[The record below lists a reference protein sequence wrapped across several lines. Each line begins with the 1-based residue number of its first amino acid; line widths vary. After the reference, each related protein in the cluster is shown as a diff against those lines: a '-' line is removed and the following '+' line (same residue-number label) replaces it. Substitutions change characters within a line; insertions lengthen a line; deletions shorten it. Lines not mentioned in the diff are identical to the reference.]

1 MDLREYIR
9 ILRRRKWVILV
20 SFLVVFVSYVVTLLQ
35 RPVYYTSYSTIF
47 LRDPTMEE
55 RLFSAFSGIGAVR
68 VTMQTQLQTMG
79 ARSFQETVADVATC
93 LLNNFA
99 AKGCERYKKLFL
111 DDAGK
116 TFKDKI
122 TKEAAAGEKVTAD
135 EVVSSAHVGQVGET
149 GMIRIDVSTRER
161 VKATVIAG
169 AYAEA
174 AQQKNTDI
182 STEQINNAT
191 TYIDEQLENYHKKL
205 SVSENKLREFNKKE
219 GVVDF
224 DAEVLD
230 RITRLSDY
238 HVALEQ
244 LDMQEQEGK
253 LLSTQIMGQLS
264 IVGESKIRNTLIPN
278 PVEEEYRRALF
289 PMEMQLVELEEKYT
303 GEHPKVA
310 VLKKKIGDLKDRLKT
325 KVSKYVEV
333 PSQIPNPTY
342 EYLSQ
347 QLVQQQ
353 LSAIANGVRRR
364 AISSFIEKEQTSLSS
379 LSDKQLQYAR
389 FLREKTTAE
398 RMALALE
405 DMLER
410 MRVAGKM
417 KSGNAQILDH
427 AGDAVK
433 VSPFDMQKI
442 AFMILV
448 AFASSVFLGV
458 VWELL
463 DDTIKT
469 PHDVKRYVNVPVLGT
484 IPHVADSGDR
494 LITKLSYKMP
504 LCDAYN
510 KVTFQMESLCL
521 DLGYKS
527 LLVTSAKS
535 GEGKSTI
542 LANAGISLAR
552 NGERVILID
561 GDLRRPSLHK
571 LLGVTN
577 TVGLTS
583 ILTGELMAKQALL
596 QISQGSEKENAQS
609 HDSMEAVVHAALQP
623 TEVEGLFVLT
633 SGPLVSNPV
642 GLLRRPEFKK
652 LLDILKA
659 KSDLVLFDSPP
670 VMALIDA
677 ALLASH
683 VDASVLIFDASSIK
697 RKEGMMAKQA
707 ISNLKAKILGAI
719 LNNSMAEEE
728 YYYYYYS
735 SYYYGGDHRRRKSSP
750 RKG

>member
-20 SFLVVFVSYVVTLLQ
+20 SFLVVFVFYVVTLLR
-35 RPVYYTSYSTIF
+35 RPVYYTSYSTLF
-47 LRDPTMEE
+47 LRDPTIEE

-99 AKGCERYKKLFL
+99 AKDCERYKKLFL

-116 TFKDKI
+116 TFKDKF

-191 TYIDEQLENYHKKL
+191 TYIDEQLGNYHKKL
-205 SVSENKLREFNKKE
+205 AESENKLREFNKKE

-224 DAEVLD
+224 DAEVMD

-353 LSAIANGVRRR
+353 LNAIANGVRRR

-389 FLREKTTAE
+389 YLREKTTAE

-427 AGDAVK
+427 AGDAVR

-469 PHDVKRYVNVPVLGT
+469 PHEVKRYVNVPVLGT
-484 IPHVADSGDR
+484 IPHVSDSGDR

-542 LANAGISLAR
+542 LANTGISLAR

-583 ILTGELMAKQALL
+583 ILTGELMAKEALL
-596 QISQGSEKENAQS
+596 QISQGSEKEEPQS
-609 HDSMEAVVHAALQP
+609 HDPMEAVVHAALQP

-652 LLDILKA
+652 LLEILKA

>member
-9 ILRRRKWVILV
+9 ILKRRKWVILV
-20 SFLVVFVSYVVTLLQ
+20 SFLVVFVSYIFTLLQ

-47 LRDPTMEE
+47 LRDPTIEE

-79 ARSFQETVADVATC
+79 ARSFQESVADVATC
-93 LLNNFA
+93 LLNHFKA
-99 AKGCERYKKLFL
+99 IKCAKYEKLFQ
-111 DDAGK
+111 DEAGK
-116 TFKDKI
+116 TFK
-122 TKEAAAGEKVTAD
+122 EKVSKDAVPGTTITAD
-135 EVVSSAHVGQVGET
+135 EVASSARVAQVGDT
-149 GMIRIDVSTRER
+149 GMIRIDVSTRENF
-161 VKATVIAG
+161 KATNIAG
-169 AYAEA
+169 AYAEV

-191 TYIDEQLENYHKKL
+191 TYIEEQLVNYHKKL
-205 SVSENKLREFNKKE
+205 SESENKLREFNRKE

-253 LLSTQIMGQLS
+253 LLSSQIMGQLS
-264 IVGESKIRNTLIPN
+264 VVGENRIRNTLVPN

-303 GEHPKVA
+303 SEHPKVL
-310 VLKKKIGDLKDRLKT
+310 VLKKKIGDLKERLQT

-333 PSQIPNPTY
+333 PSQVPNPTY

-353 LSAIANGVRRR
+353 LNAIANGVRRH
-364 AISSFIEKEQTSLSS
+364 AISNFIDKEQTNLSS
-379 LSDKQLQYAR
+379 LSEKQLQYAR

-427 AGDAVK
+427 AGDAVR
-433 VSPFDMQKI
+433 VSPFDLQKVL
-442 AFMILV
+442 FMLVV
-448 AFASSVFLGV
+448 AFSSAVFLGV

-469 PHDVKRYVNVPVLGT
+469 PHEVKRYINVPVLGT
-484 IPHVADSGDR
+484 IPHVSDATDR

-521 DLGYKS
+521 DFGYKS
-527 LLVTSAKS
+527 LIVTSAKS
-535 GEGKSTI
+535 GEGKSTL
-542 LANAGISLAR
+542 LANTGISLAR
-552 NGERVILID
+552 NGEKVILVD
-561 GDLRRPSLHK
+561 ADLRRPSLHK
-571 LLGVTN
+571 LMGVTN

-583 ILTGELMAKQALL
+583 ILTGELMAKETLL
-596 QISQGSEKENAQS
+596 HISQGTEKEKTEGINTL
-609 HDSMEAVVHAALQP
+609 DAVVHAALQT
-623 TEVEGLFVLT
+623 TEVDGLYVLT

-642 GLLRRPEFKK
+642 GLLRRPEMKK
-652 LLDILKA
+652 LLEVLKSH
-659 KSDLVLFDSPP
+659 SDLVLFDSPP

-677 ALLASH
+677 ALIATY
-683 VDASVLIFDASSIK
+683 VDAAILILDASSIK
-697 RKEGMMAKQA
+697 RKEAMMAKQA
-707 ISNLKAKILGAI
+707 ISNMKAKILGSI
-719 LNNSMAEEE
+719 LNNNMAEEE

-735 SYYYGGDHRRRKSSP
+735 SYYYGGDHRRKRSGS